1 MGSVEVNVFGLAT
14 TSEDPQ
20 YPYKST
26 GKKEIAD
33 KILVER
39 DHYKGVMHY
48 TATFIPAMH
57 VKGSTFKPV
66 ANELHRAVHENDADN
81 ESISSGSSISLPEDA
96 CGATD
101 VTIHLPEAKENAD
114 TPVLSQTN
122 KPVAGDDENEDKG
135 IEMTKDELLTHR
147 RCFII
152 LLGLNSSYFRVWYYS
167 FQRDF
172 GHIEAKGTS

>member
-1 MGSVEVNVFGLAT
+1 LGSVEVNVFGLAT